1 MKFAKK
7 YVPVDR
13 IADDVFECK
22 FSDLPCLRTRG
33 LAAGENDGAE
43 EVFLYFPIPEGCSDY
58 SEIDYGRAIAVF
70 TAADGSSYT
79 RDAEIAGY
87 DEAVEWLAGDSG
99 FYRVI
104 TAFRQD
110 SDDDS
115 LLTYCRRRMDALR
128 DGEAL
133 SDDWTE
139 DEVNGA
145 YAFYESLYDRFGGEP
160 EE

>member
-1 MKFAKK
+1 MFAKK
-7 YVPVDR
+7 YVPVDE
-13 IADDVFECK
+13 ITDDVRECE
-22 FSDLPCLRTRG
+22 FCDNDCLRTRG
-33 LAAGENDGAE
+33 LAVGEDAEAE
-43 EVFLYFPIPEGCSDY
+43 EVYLYFPIQGPGDDY
-58 SEIDYGRAIAVF
+58 QSEVDYEHAIAVY

-79 RDAEIAGY
+79 REVEIAGY

-104 TAFRQD
+104 TAFPQD

-115 LLTYCRRRMDALR
+115 LLTYCRRRMDALC

-145 YAFYESLYDRFGGEP
+145 YAFFEDDIWKRFR
-160 EE
+160 